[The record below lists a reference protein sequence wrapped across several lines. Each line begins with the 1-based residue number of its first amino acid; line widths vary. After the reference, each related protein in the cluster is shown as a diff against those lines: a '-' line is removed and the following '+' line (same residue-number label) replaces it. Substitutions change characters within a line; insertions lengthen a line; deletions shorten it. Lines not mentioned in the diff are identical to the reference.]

1 MKREEVSLDKKR
13 VLVVDDEIYILQILE
28 FSLEVEGFE
37 VLTAQNGEEALESA
51 RRDAPHLIVL
61 DIMMP
66 RMDGYEACRQLKIDP
81 RTRDIPVILLSA
93 KGRSIDQEL
102 GFEAGAEDYI
112 TKPFSPRKL
121 IERIKAILSERE
133 LRPAVNE

>member
-1 MKREEVSLDKKR
+1 MEKKR

-28 FSLEVEGFE
+28 FSLEVEGYE
-37 VLTAQNGEEALESA
+37 VLTAQNGEEAIEVA
-51 RRDAPHLIVL
+51 RASRPHLVVL

-66 RMDGYEACRQLKIDP
+66 KMDGYEACRVLKNDP
-81 RTRDIPVILLSA
+81 ELCDVPVILLSA
-93 KGRSIDQEL
+93 KGRTIDQQI
-102 GFEAGAEDYI
+102 GFEAGAEEYI

-121 IERIKAILSERE
+121 IERIKAILEERS

>member
-1 MKREEVSLDKKR
+1 LEKKR

-28 FSLEVEGFE
+28 FSLEVEGYE
-37 VLTAQNGEEALESA
+37 VLTAQNGEEAIEVA
-51 RRDAPHLIVL
+51 RASRPHLVVL

-66 RMDGYEACRQLKIDP
+66 KMDGYEACRVLKNDP
-81 RTRDIPVILLSA
+81 ELCDVPVILLSA
-93 KGRSIDQEL
+93 KGRTIDQQI
-102 GFEAGAEDYI
+102 GFEAGAEEYI

-121 IERIKAILSERE
+121 IERIKAILEERS

>member
-1 MKREEVSLDKKR
+1 MEKKR

-37 VLTAQNGEEALESA
+37 VLTAQDGEEAIGVA
-51 RRDAPHLIVL
+51 RRCRPHLIVL

-66 RMDGYEACRQLKIDP
+66 RMDGYEACRLLKSDP
-81 RTRDIPVILLSA
+81 ELGDIPVILLSA
-93 KGRSIDQEL
+93 KGRTIDQEL
-102 GFEAGAEDYI
+102 GFEAGAEEYI

-121 IERIKAILSERE
+121 IERVKAILDEGS